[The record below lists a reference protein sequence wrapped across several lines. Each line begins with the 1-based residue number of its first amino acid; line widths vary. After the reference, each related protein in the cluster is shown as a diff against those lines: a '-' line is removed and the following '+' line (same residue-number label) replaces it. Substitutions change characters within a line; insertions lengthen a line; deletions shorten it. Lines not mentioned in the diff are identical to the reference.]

1 MSDLEQ
7 ANAVLAEARAV
18 LKKSEDNLQ
27 KSIKANDLALVQHR
41 ELAYALSCLAHPPH
55 VVTPLSEDDEEKLQK
70 ALLSRPL
77 QHFELVKKEPVL
89 SNGRVIGFVDY
100 SHERVEHR
108 EVYDIVNAIN
118 VLAIANTDIV
128 HVFTE
133 FSPHIN
139 QFCVNVYGVSQDYI
153 SNPCAKPLL
162 QDLVFLADN
171 EALEKLLSI
180 ESKLTELIIEAR
192 EQDEVKAPHSNPYQC
207 PHGTIL
213 YGKCKHCS
221 EDEKEGEA

>member
-18 LKKSEDNLQ
+18 LKKSEENLQ

-100 SHERVEHR
+100 SHERAEHR

-118 VLAIANTDIV
+118 VLAMANTDVISIY
-128 HVFTE
+128 VF
-133 FSPHIN
+133 FSGEKNGFDVRAQHLNNLVPGES
-139 QFCVNVYGVSQDYI
+139 Y
-153 SNPCAKPLL
+153 LL
-162 QDLVFLADN
+162 NDFVILGS
-171 EALEKLLSI
+171 ESALEELLSI

-213 YGKCKHCS
+213 YGKCKHCA